1 MSKKVTIEDDI
12 WCLDEEVIS
21 NVYET
26 EEEIPPADTKEPF
39 ERGVKEEPAIFAQI
53 REAAAKQKG
62 EAHEEEPEVPEKP
75 EAPKE
80 SAEEPA
86 NEPVEELPAEEPTEK
101 PKKKPAAKPEEE
113 PKEELQE
120 KQVLTLV
127 SDEHEITVDYFP
139 FVIGRHDCDYDI
151 DYRFIS
157 KPHCRIT
164 EEDGRFFIE
173 DLGSTNGTFIGT
185 RELEEN
191 VRARIKNGQNVTL
204 ADMKFKVR
212 IK

>member
-1 MSKKVTIEDDI
+1 MSKRVTIEDDI
-12 WCLDEEVIS
+12 WCLDEEAIS

-62 EAHEEEPEVPEKP
+62 EVHEEEPEVPEEP
-75 EAPKE
+75 EEP
-80 SAEEPA
+80 AEEPA
-86 NEPVEELPAEEPTEK
+86 NEPIEEPPAEEPAEK
-101 PKKKPAAKPEEE
+101 PKKKPAAKPEEPEE
-113 PKEELQE
+113 PQE